1 MGLGYALTKIP
12 WKSILPYVPT
22 VVETARELLRNLGKT
37 TAAQSSGTA
46 KETPAVGLSRR
57 VLQLEEN
64 EARQAA
70 LVAQLAEQQ
79 QRFIESLRI
88 LESRVQIL
96 LWLVIVLLVILVAML
111 IVLFVHSP
119 AL

>member
-22 VVETARELLRNLGKT
+22 VVDTARELLRNLGKS
-37 TAAQSSGTA
+37 TAVQSSETA
-46 KETPAVGLSRR
+46 KEVPTKALSRR
-57 VLQLEEN
+57 VLLLEEN

-79 QRFIESLRI
+79 QKLIESLRI

-96 LWLVIVLLVILVAML
+96 LWLVIVLLVILVALL
-111 IVLFVHSP
+111 IYFFVHSP

>member
-46 KETPAVGLSRR
+46 KETPAVGLSWR
-57 VLQLEEN
+57 N
-64 EARQAA
+64 
-70 LVAQLAEQQ
+70 
-79 QRFIESLRI
+79 S
-88 LESRVQIL
+88 SRGSSKACAS
-96 LWLVIVLLVILVAML
+96 WNRACKCCSGSSS
-111 IVLFVHSP
+111 FC
-119 AL
+119 

>member
-22 VVETARELLRNLGKT
+22 VVDTARELLRNLGKT
-37 TAAQSSGTA
+37 TAVQPSETA
-46 KETPAVGLSRR
+46 KDVPAVGLSRR

-70 LVAQLAEQQ
+70 LVARLAEQQ
-79 QRFIESLRI
+79 QKLVESLRI
-88 LESRVQIL
+88 LESRVQML
-96 LWLVIVLLVILVAML
+96 LWLVIVLLVILVALL
-111 IVLFVHSP
+111 IYFFVHSP

>member
-22 VVETARELLRNLGKT
+22 VVETARELMRNLGKP
-37 TAAQSSGTA
+37 TAIQSHATM
-46 KETPAVGLSRR
+46 KDVPAVGLSRR

-70 LVAQLAEQQ
+70 LVSQLAEQQ
-79 QRFIESLRI
+79 QKLIESLRI
-88 LESRVQIL
+88 LESRVQML
-96 LWLVIVLLVILVAML
+96 FGFVVVLLVILVALL
-111 IVLFVHSP
+111 IFLFVHSP
-119 AL
+119 AH

>member
-22 VVETARELLRNLGKT
+22 AVETARELLRNLGKT
-37 TAAQSSGTA
+37 TAAWSSGTA
-46 KETPAVGLSRR
+46 NEAPAVGLSRR

-79 QRFIESLRI
+79 QRLIESLRI
-88 LESRVQIL
+88 LESRVQML
-96 LWLVIVLLVILVAML
+96 LWLVIVLLVILVALL
-111 IVLFVHSP
+111 IFLFVHSP